1 MDPLNNAAATDQ
13 ESAAGAG
20 TQTDVKD
27 NAADANTAAAEEGT
41 LLGKSGEKPEDGGQE
56 KTDAAEDETPKEKVV
71 PEKYEIKLG
80 DGLELDQAT
89 LDLFTPIFKELGI
102 DNDGAQKLAEAYAP
116 VLQAAEE
123 KAKKRGLEDFEEI
136 KKGWKAETLKELG
149 ADADKKMSVCAKV
162 INTYGSNKLREV
174 FDQTG
179 LGNHPEVVRFML
191 KAGENLKEDDLVDP
205 VNLRPGQTQQDVLNK
220 LYPTMKD

>member
-13 ESAAGAG
+13 EPVAGAG

-27 NAADANTAAAEEGT
+27 NAADANAAGAEDGT
-41 LLGKSGEKPEDGGQE
+41 LLGKAGEKPEDGGQE
-56 KTDAAEDETPKEKVV
+56 NTDATEEEAPKEKVV

-80 DGLELDQAT
+80 EGQELDQAT

-102 DNDGAQKLAEAYAP
+102 DNEGAQKLAEAYAP

-136 KKGWKAETLKELG
+136 KKGWKAETLKTLG
-149 ADADKKMSVCAKV
+149 ADADKKMAVCAKV
-162 INTYGSNKLREV
+162 INTYGSDELREV

-179 LGNHPEVVRFML
+179 LGNHPVVVRFML
-191 KAGENLKEDDLVDP
+191 KAGENLKEDDFIDP
-205 VNLRPGQTQQDVLNK
+205 VNLRPGQTQEEVLNK
-220 LYPTMKD
+220 LYPTMK